1 MKKKLSI
8 LAASVFMMTLF
19 SQCELFK
26 HRINHKGK
34 IIEVSKNA
42 LEAHLAHGDV
52 VIANIYKKDD
62 GTLCEGLD
70 CLNGTPP
77 Q

>member
-8 LAASVFMMTLF
+8 LGVSIFMLTLF

-26 HRINHKGK
+26 VKINHKGK

-42 LEAHLAHGDV
+42 AEAHVAHGCTV
-52 VIANIYKKDD
+52 VSGIYKMED
-62 GTLCEGLD
+62 GSKVEYPWIFGL
-70 CLNGTPP
+70 
-77 Q
+77 

>member
-1 MKKKLSI
+1 M
-8 LAASVFMMTLF
+8 LALF

-26 HRINHKGK
+26 VKVNHKGK

-42 LEAHLAHGDV
+42 AEAHKAHGD
-52 VIANIYKKDD
+52 IIISGIYKQED
-62 GTLCEGLD
+62 GSLIELPYIG
-70 CLNGTPP
+70 

>member
-8 LAASVFMMTLF
+8 LGVSVFMLALF

-26 HRINHKGK
+26 VKINHKGK

-42 LEAHLAHGDV
+42 YQKHLDHGDTPV
-52 VIANIYKKDD
+52 SGIYKQED
-62 GTLCEGLD
+62 GTLVEY
-70 CLNGTPP
+70 PYIF